1 VPFAPIDVRRLGLF
15 YCRQYAAGDSLKNA
29 RRMKKHRTNVD
40 DRLEKAGSAS
50 RHRILL
56 GVNGMPRQTKFRT
69 AFTLVELLVVIA
81 IIGVLVALLLPAV
94 QAAREAARR
103 SQCQNNLKQ
112 LGLAFQMAHDATG
125 YFPVGAASGEG
136 SMWSYYILPYIEA
149 ASAQARMKV
158 GENSGGNYQW
168 ASSGPYTRAQIEGD
182 KNYANI
188 ILCETPF
195 PFFRCPT
202 ANLPEHQYNLST
214 HSWLV
219 MERAP
224 ASYIGSATGLVNSQN
239 IADAFGVKMGSL
251 DGVLFAQSKIGIKD
265 VLDGT
270 SNTML
275 VGEALHDSAAVEKRG
290 ATAESA
296 LGSYKDHWAL
306 GSDDLDGTGGA
317 NAARDPSEALGST
330 AVPINYQNQ
339 FPIGE
344 GCAAPGISGA
354 DCQMIQLAFGSAHP
368 GGAQV
373 LRCDGSA
380 ELVND
385 GIDAILWRDMATR
398 DSQVP
403 TP

>member
-1 VPFAPIDVRRLGLF
+1 
-15 YCRQYAAGDSLKNA
+15 
-29 RRMKKHRTNVD
+29 MKKHRVNVD
-40 DRLEKAGSAS
+40 CRLEEEEPTS

-56 GVNGMPRQTKFRT
+56 GVNGMPRATKDRNG
-69 AFTLVELLVVIA
+69 FTLVELLVVIA

-112 LGLAFQMAHDATG
+112 LGLASQMAHDAKG

-149 ASAQARMKV
+149 AAAQARMKV
-158 GENSGGNYQW
+158 GENTGGNFQW
-168 ASSGPYTRAQIEGD
+168 AYNGTYSRSAIEGNKD
-182 KNYANI
+182 YANI

-195 PFFRCPT
+195 QVFRCPS
-202 ANLPEHQYNLST
+202 ANLPEHQFNMST
-214 HSWLV
+214 NAGWLV

-224 ASYIGSATGLVNSQN
+224 ASYIGSASGLLTNQN
-239 IADAFGVKMGSL
+239 IRDANQIKMGSL
-251 DGVLFAQSKIGIKD
+251 DGVLFALSKIGIKH
-265 VLDGT
+265 VIDGT

-275 VGEALHDSAAVEKRG
+275 IGEALHDSAAVDKKG
-290 ATAESA
+290 GSAESG
-296 LGSYKDHWAL
+296 LGGYKDHWAL
-306 GSDDLDGTGGA
+306 GADDIDGTGGPPQA
-317 NAARDPSEALGST
+317 GDLSEALGST

-344 GCAAPGISGA
+344 GCPVPGITAA
-354 DCQMIQLAFGSAHP
+354 DCQMIQLAFGSAHT
-368 GGAQV
+368 GGTQV

-380 ELVND
+380 ELINE
-385 GIDAILWRDMATR
+385 GIDALVWRDMATR
-398 DSQVP
+398 DSQTTL

>member
-1 VPFAPIDVRRLGLF
+1 MPHAT
-15 YCRQYAAGDSLKNA
+15 K
-29 RRMKKHRTNVD
+29 
-40 DRLEKAGSAS
+40 DR
-50 RHRILL
+50 
-56 GVNGMPRQTKFRT
+56 NG
-69 AFTLVELLVVIA
+69 FTLVELLVVIA

-149 ASAQARMKV
+149 ASVQARMKV
-158 GENSGGNYQW
+158 GENSGGNFQW

-214 HSWLV
+214 HSWVV
-219 MERAP
+219 MARSP
-224 ASYIGSATGLVNSQN
+224 ASYIGSATGLANSQN
-239 IADAFGVKMGSL
+239 IADASGVKMGSL
-251 DGVLFAQSKIGIKD
+251 DGVLFSLSKIGIKD

-275 VGEALHDSAAVEKRG
+275 IGEALHDSAAVEKRG

-339 FPIGE
+339 FPMGE

-354 DCQMIQLAFGSAHP
+354 DCQLIQLAFGSAHP

-385 GIDAILWRDMATR
+385 GIDAIVWRDMATR

>member
-40 DRLEKAGSAS
+40 DRLEEAGSAS

-112 LGLAFQMAHDATG
+112 QGLALQMAHDAKG
-125 YFPVGAASGEG
+125 YFPAGAVSGEG
-136 SMWSYYILPYIEA
+136 SLWTFYILPYIEA
-149 ASAQARMKV
+149 AAAQARMTV
-158 GENSGGNYQW
+158 GTNGVENFQW
-168 ASSGPYTRAQIEGD
+168 AYDGFYERSTIEGNKD
-182 KNYANI
+182 YANI

-195 PFFRCPT
+195 PVFRCPS
-202 ANLPEHQYNLST
+202 ANLPEHQLNFST
-214 HSWLV
+214 HSWVV
-219 MERAP
+219 MQRSP
-224 ASYIGSATGLVNSQN
+224 ISYIGSATGIVTSQN
-239 IADAFGVKMGSL
+239 TTDAAGVKMGSL
-251 DGVLFAQSKIGIKD
+251 DGVLFALSKIGIKH

-270 SNTML
+270 SNTMI
-275 VGEALHDSAAVEKRG
+275 VGEALHDSAAVDKRG
-290 ATAESA
+290 AVGESP
-296 LGSYKDHWAL
+296 LGGYKDHWAL
-306 GSDDLDGTGGA
+306 GSDDQDGYGPA
-317 NAARDPSEALGST
+317 SNARDPSEALGSA
-330 AVPINYQNQ
+330 AVPMNYQNQ

-354 DCQMIQLAFGSAHP
+354 DCQMIQLAFGSAHA

-373 LRCDGSA
+373 LRCDGSS
-380 ELVND
+380 ELVNE
-385 GIDAILWRDMATR
+385 GIDPIVWRDMATR
-398 DSQVP
+398 DGQLP
-403 TP
+403 PP

>member
-1 VPFAPIDVRRLGLF
+1 
-15 YCRQYAAGDSLKNA
+15 
-29 RRMKKHRTNVD
+29 
-40 DRLEKAGSAS
+40 
-50 RHRILL
+50 
-56 GVNGMPRQTKFRT
+56 MPRAIKLRT

-112 LGLAFQMAHDATG
+112 QGLAFQMAHDAMG
-125 YFPVGAASGEG
+125 HFPVGAASGEG

-149 ASAQARMKV
+149 AAAQARMKV
-158 GENSGGNYQW
+158 GENTGGNFQW

-182 KNYANI
+182 KTYANI

-195 PFFRCPT
+195 PVFRCPS

-219 MERAP
+219 MERSP
-224 ASYIGSATGLVNSQN
+224 ASYIGSASGLVTSQN
-239 IADAFGVKMGSL
+239 TVDANSVKMGSL
-251 DGVLFAQSKIGIKD
+251 DGVLFSLSKVGIKN

-275 VGEALHDSAAVEKRG
+275 IGEALHDSVAVEKRG
-290 ATAESA
+290 ASAESA

-330 AVPINYQNQ
+330 AVPLNYQNQ
-339 FPIGE
+339 FPVGE
-344 GCAAPGISGA
+344 GCAAPGINGA

-380 ELVND
+380 ELVNE
-385 GIDAILWRDMATR
+385 GIDAIVWRDVATR
-398 DSQVP
+398 DSQI
-403 TP
+403 TLTE